1 MGSLEE
7 SYNNRGGE
15 TLKQVNYLYKK
26 LYHNLSRE
34 YQKLITVKE
43 YKEFIS
49 TRIFPCSQ
57 VSFAKVDILYKRLMK
72 SWSVLKQWNRKFRTG
87 MRAPNQKRRR
97 NLKKKKKLLRLP
109 KPETFSLLRATEIT
123 NKEIMKLNENFTST
137 RKFTS
142 SRKSKGNNAYNKNI
156 QKKKKLIL
164 VGKGCIY

>member
-87 MRAPNQKRRR
+87 MRELPT
-97 NLKKKKKLLRLP
+97 KK
-109 KPETFSLLRATEIT
+109 EDEI
-123 NKEIMKLNENFTST
+123 
-137 RKFTS
+137 
-142 SRKSKGNNAYNKNI
+142 
-156 QKKKKLIL
+156 
-164 VGKGCIY
+164 